1 MPDDLVPVIVEKIQG
16 LPIEKQQRVLD
27 FVDSLLEEDKKT
39 LLEKIAERV
48 GNLSAETLEK
58 LTPDDTE
65 DINRYL
71 QDTPKKTK

>member
-1 MPDDLVPVIVEKIQG
+1 MPDDLVSVIVEKIQG
-16 LPIEKQQRVLD
+16 LPIKKQQRVLD

-58 LTPDDTE
+58 LPPDDTE

>member
-1 MPDDLVPVIVEKIQG
+1 MPDDLVSVIVEKIQG
-16 LPIEKQQRVLD
+16 LPIKKQQRVLD

-58 LTPDDTE
+58 LPPDYTE

-71 QDTPKKTK
+71 QDTPNKTK